1 MGNLGVP
8 ELLIIVAVL
17 AIAGGI
23 TLAVRASRKKRAQYP
38 PHFPPPYGQQYPP
51 QQYTQQQYPPQGY
64 PPQQY
69 PPQGPPPQGPHP
81 PRQGPWQ

>member
-8 ELLIIVAVL
+8 ELLIIVAIVAL
-17 AIAGGI
+17 AVGI
-23 TLAVRASRKKRAQYP
+23 TFAVRASRKKRAQYP
-38 PHFPPPYGQQYPP
+38 PHFPPPYP
-51 QQYTQQQYPPQGY
+51 QQQYPQQGY
-64 PPQQY
+64 PQQQY